1 MVQNGLHCS
10 TWEFGMG
17 YCRVRNPNWVANK
30 YCQRSCA
37 AAGYGYDGDNCCTF
51 PTDYARQAAK
61 CTRDELESLVLESVA
76 SGEPVAPSMLAACPL
91 W

>member
-30 YCQRSCA
+30 YCQRSCT
-37 AAGYGYDGDNCCTF
+37 AAGYGYDG
-51 PTDYARQAAK
+51 
-61 CTRDELESLVLESVA
+61 ELESLVLESVA